1 MAQLLRALSA
11 LTEDE
16 ASIPRTPWQHQL
28 SVTSIPGIQDFFL
41 ASMGTRQTCSV
52 HIQAGT

>member
-1 MAQLLRALSA
+1 MAQLLRTLSA

-41 ASMGTRQTCSV
+41 ASMGTRQTCSA
-52 HIQAGT
+52 HI